1 MVSNGLT
8 LTLHLSKT
16 YAFSIAPFTFKSSP
30 SLSHNFCNNIV
41 SITNAAKY
49 LGLLMDDQLLSFKS
63 HNKFLKE
70 KLSCSLSIMTKLS
83 Y

>member
-8 LTLHLSKT
+8 LTLHPSKPQ
-16 YAFSIAPFTFKSSP
+16 AFSIAPFTFKSSP

-49 LGLLMDDQLLSFKS
+49 LGLLIDDQLLSFKS
-63 HNKFLKE
+63 HINFLK
-70 KLSCSLSIMTKLS
+70 KKIFRSVSIMTKLS